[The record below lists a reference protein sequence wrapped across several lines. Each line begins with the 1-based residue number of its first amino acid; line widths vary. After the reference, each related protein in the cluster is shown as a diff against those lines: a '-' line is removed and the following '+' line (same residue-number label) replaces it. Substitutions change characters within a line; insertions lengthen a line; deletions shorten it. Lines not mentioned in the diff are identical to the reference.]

1 MKVTPVLKKGVNITH
16 PYFTSKIFRMKKKW
30 HINKHFI
37 TNNLNETASVFLR
50 AGRIIYRQDVEN
62 VSISDDLD
70 NFVHFSVGLEKKSQ
84 IVKNAKGV
92 IIVCEN
98 YKDQKEIA

>member
-1 MKVTPVLKKGVNITH
+1 M
-16 PYFTSKIFRMKKKW
+16 
-30 HINKHFI
+30 
-37 TNNLNETASVFLR
+37 
-50 AGRIIYRQDVEN
+50 EN
-62 VSISDDLD
+62 VSGSDDLD